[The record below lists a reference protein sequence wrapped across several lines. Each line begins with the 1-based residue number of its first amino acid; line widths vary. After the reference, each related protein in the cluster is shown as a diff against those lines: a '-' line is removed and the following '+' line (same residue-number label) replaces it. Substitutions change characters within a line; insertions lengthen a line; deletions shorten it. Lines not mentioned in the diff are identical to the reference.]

1 LRTCMFCGNKVS
13 TVEDA
18 WPLWLMTRFP
28 GSDKAR
34 TYGEIGVRS
43 LGNWP
48 TRKPTLRVK
57 RLCKDCNN
65 GWMSRLET
73 VAKPLFES
81 ILDQQPVAIDP
92 SAQLILARWAAKTA
106 MVLDTIDSNR
116 TWFYDETERLL
127 MCETQIIP
135 QRTSVWIAKCVD
147 HPNIYSA
154 AKDLW
159 ASPNNADVHAFAT
172 TMGFGSL
179 ALQVVSIRVPAKIP
193 ANVAVTYDVTGGPW
207 DQTLVQVWP
216 ASQNALSWPPKYGLK
231 DELGLE
237 ALTERL
243 NPAKK
248 VYGKR

>member
-1 LRTCMFCGNKVS
+1 
-13 TVEDA
+13 
-18 WPLWLMTRFP
+18 
-28 GSDKAR
+28 
-34 TYGEIGVRS
+34 
-43 LGNWP
+43 
-48 TRKPTLRVK
+48 
-57 RLCKDCNN
+57 
-65 GWMSRLET
+65 MSRLET

-216 ASQNALSWPPKYGLK
+216 ASQNALPWPPKYGLK